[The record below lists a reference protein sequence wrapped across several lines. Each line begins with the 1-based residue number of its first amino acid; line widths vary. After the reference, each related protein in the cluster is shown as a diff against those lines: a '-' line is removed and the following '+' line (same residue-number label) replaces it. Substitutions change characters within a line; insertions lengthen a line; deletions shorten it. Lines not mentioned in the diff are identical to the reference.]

1 MRPPASQPP
10 APLFR
15 ALGTAGEAER
25 RPRRGPAPPAGPDA
39 GLKGAAPAPTR
50 SAAWPGGSLAGRPQ
64 SRGRTRGPFGQKK
77 PRRLGFLE
85 QRRRGLKKTVKSLPN
100 KFDVLC
106 RLWDPLPCD
115 LRSTSFQSPQWRV
128 DTSFSPVSS
137 KSLPTQGF
145 AMASSSMSS
154 SGIRKEGEGRG
165 RSPAGR
171 ARLTPYS
178 VSLALATLQDL
189 GGSLPI
195 PVCVCQNVV
204 RSSVKARK
212 KSEAPEGRDSSG
224 QSCQA
229 CQLPGQASSICFAW
243 AISNP
248 DCGHFFK
255 HPIAPAEKSGQLGL

>member
-1 MRPPASQPP
+1 MSFVDCGTPFPVILGQL
-10 APLFR
+10 LFR
-15 ALGTAGEAER
+15 AHSGEWTL
-25 RPRRGPAPPAGPDA
+25 P
-39 GLKGAAPAPTR
+39 
-50 SAAWPGGSLAGRPQ
+50 SAHCHL
-64 SRGRTRGPFGQKK
+64 
-77 PRRLGFLE
+77 
-85 QRRRGLKKTVKSLPN
+85 
-100 KFDVLC
+100 
-106 RLWDPLPCD
+106 
-115 LRSTSFQSPQWRV
+115 
-128 DTSFSPVSS
+128 
-137 KSLPTQGF
+137 SLPTQGF